1 MSRAKVAK
9 PLATATR
16 VCVEGELTIYHAM
29 ELKRALL
36 EPLES
41 KNAVEIDLSRVTE
54 LDTSGVQL
62 MLLAQRT
69 AAAKELELRFVD
81 HSPAVVE
88 VLALLNLGASLGLGA
103 SEATARGA
111 L

>member
-1 MSRAKVAK
+1 VS
-9 PLATATR
+9 
-16 VCVEGELTIYHAM
+16 VEGELTIYRAL

-62 MLLAQRT
+62 LLLAQRT

-81 HSPAVVE
+81 PSPAVVE
-88 VLALLNLGASLGLGA
+88 VLALLNVSASLGVGA
-103 SEATARGA
+103 SVAPPRGA
-111 L
+111 P